1 MFSEYK
7 DYYLRWYHSRPV
19 AITTPR
25 REELRRLHKVMYK
38 CIEYMVGHYEDWVPK
53 YMPLSPREMDI
64 LKEQSRYRFKAGT
77 YRPDYILSE
86 DGQLMICEISS
97 RFFAHGIFMSWFG
110 EQDIARMLEDFPEK
124 EYHSQF
130 WDMMDYMLE
139 IVGGKKQI
147 FVFKSAD
154 KTAEIK
160 LYKKFYEDHG
170 ISCEVI
176 EVGQIEDRMQD
187 WVHDAFL
194 VSAMNQ
200 NDILSLSDKTLEAM
214 MAGGLCSDL
223 RNIFLIHDK
232 RFMALWFD
240 DNFTSQCLDEEET
253 VFLRQHAIPTFLTLP
268 EDALDNKDKYII
280 KPQRLGKSE
289 GIMPGF
295 RTKEE
300 EWRRRLANN
309 GEGMI
314 TQPFIKQKTFHTVWE
329 GTPFEDYLCGMMT
342 CVDDKYFESGY
353 YRCSS
358 FPLTNMFDDRK
369 ASPLYTDDKELLE
382 RCDIL

>member
-38 CIEYMVGHYEDWVPK
+38 CIEYMAGHYEDWVPQ

-110 EQDIARMLEDFPEK
+110 EQDIARMLEDFPGK

-139 IVGGKKQI
+139 IVCGKKQI

-154 KTAEIK
+154 KNAEINF
-160 LYKKFYEDHG
+160 YMKFYKEHG
-170 ISCEVI
+170 INCELI
-176 EVGQIEDRMQD
+176 DVGQIEERMQD
-187 WVHDAFL
+187 WAHDAFL
-194 VSAMNQ
+194 ISEINQ

-214 MAGGLCSDL
+214 IAGGLFSDL
-223 RNIFLIHDK
+223 RTILLIHDK

-295 RTKEE
+295 RTEEE

-358 FPLTNMFDDRK
+358 FPLTNIVDDRK
-369 ASPLYTDDKELLE
+369 ASPLYTDDEELLE